1 MPAGTMAAAS
11 LQHRLDAGSAR
22 MPPALIATA
31 QASPNIA
38 LIKYWGNRDHTLRI
52 PSNGSLSM
60 TLGGLHT
67 TARVAFDPGAI
78 EDMLLIA
85 GKPAPADASRRVSE
99 HLDLIRMT
107 AGHNLRGRVE
117 SASNFPANS
126 GIASSASAFAAIT
139 VAAAAAC
146 GLDLDAETLSR
157 LARRG
162 SGSACRSIFGGFVE
176 WQAGH
181 DDATSCAAPLAP
193 ANHWRLIDLIA
204 VVSQASKKTGS
215 TEGHR
220 LAATSPLQAA
230 RVHDAPRR
238 LSACRQAI
246 LQRDFDALAEVVEL
260 DSLLMHAVMMTSSPP
275 LEYWLPSTLTI
286 LHAVAEWR
294 ARGAGVCATVDAGP
308 NVHCLCASGEA
319 EMIRSGLQE
328 LHGVQRVLECPPGE
342 GAMTL
347 TGAE

>member
-1 MPAGTMAAAS
+1 
-11 LQHRLDAGSAR
+11 
-22 MPPALIATA
+22 MPPALVATA

-38 LIKYWGNRDHTLRI
+38 LVKYWGNRDRALRV

-67 TARVAFDPGAI
+67 TARVSFDPAAT

-85 GKPAPADASRRVSE
+85 DQPAPADASRRVFE

-107 AGHNLRGRVE
+107 AGHTLRGRVE
-117 SASNFPANS
+117 SASNFPADS

-139 VAAAAAC
+139 VAGAAAC
-146 GLDLDAETLSR
+146 GLELDARTLSR

-176 WQAGH
+176 WQAGD
-181 DDATSCAAPLAP
+181 DDATSYAVPLAP
-193 ANHWRLIDLIA
+193 ADHWRLIDLIA
-204 VVSQASKKTGS
+204 VVSQASKTTGS

-238 LSACRQAI
+238 LAACRQAI
-246 LQRDFDALAEVVEL
+246 LQRDFDSLAEVVEL

-275 LEYWLPSTLTI
+275 LEYWLPSTLRI

-294 ARGAGVCATVDAGP
+294 ARGAGVCATIDAGP
-308 NVHCLCASGEA
+308 NVHCLCAPGEA
-319 EMIRSGLQE
+319 EKIQSGLHE
-328 LHGVQRVLECPPGE
+328 LPGVQQVLECPPGE
-342 GAMTL
+342 GAMIVV
-347 TGAE
+347 GAE